1 MNNKLILAA
10 FTIIIII
17 VVAAGGYYF
26 MNANKTATNPTTN
39 EVTIPTSAPESEAA
53 TSPSEVSGTEITVEC
68 GEFKFTPSE
77 ITVKKGEK
85 VTLAFKNAGSVPHD
99 YVIADLGVTTR
110 RINPGEEDTVE
121 FTPEEAGEFKFIC
134 DIGNHEEQGMT
145 GTLIVE

>member
-26 MNANKTATNPTTN
+26 MNLNKSTTAPTSSQ
-39 EVTIPTSAPESEAA
+39 VGAPTSAPESESA
-53 TSPSEVSGTEITVEC
+53 TTSSAMSGIEITVE
-68 GEFKFTPSE
+68 GKEFKFTPSE

-85 VTLAFKNAGSVPHD
+85 VRLTFKNAGTFPHD
-99 YVIADLGVTTR
+99 LTIADLDIATK

-134 DIGNHEEQGMT
+134 DIGNHEEQGMV
-145 GTLIVE
+145 GSLIVE